1 VNLQLDLKILG
12 WLLVGMGAIQAAP
25 LLAALW
31 FGEPLLPFAASAT
44 AVLAFGLSL
53 ALMAQPPNSNMRLRD
68 GFLVVSFSWVLA
80 SLFGSLPYL
89 LTDVLTPADAL
100 FEAVSGFT
108 TTGSTVIEHIEEAPR
123 SLLLW
128 RALTQWLG
136 GMGIIVFA
144 IAIVP
149 MLGIGGMQLF
159 QAEMPGPTVE
169 KLRPR
174 IVETARRLLLVYV
187 GFTATAG
194 VLYALAGMDLFEA
207 LCHALTTLATGGF
220 STRDGSVGAFGS
232 ATIEWLVIFFM
243 VVGGINFALH
253 YRLLSGRVRQVL
265 GDTELGYFLSVLC
278 VATFVV
284 VWLLR
289 GVGLEG
295 EEALRKAA
303 FQVVSLMT
311 GTGYGT
317 ADFASWPTLATVVLL
332 QLMIL
337 GGMAGSTT
345 GGLKGHRVLRD
356 RRPGGGRRG
365 QRGLRPRHVRLGG
378 ADRRRQRGARLRSH
392 RAHRDLLAPS
402 GPREDDPRRL
412 HARRKARALHGA
424 GALPAR
430 LLEAL
435 AGRRAA
441 PAAVEGCPN
450 RVRGG
455 SGALV
460 EGAGHAI
467 HHLVQNRPGG
477 REVETH
483 EALAGVAKGA
493 PVGKAYASLLEE
505 ELVGTR
511 LEVEGTTVEPR
522 EVGGLGWMV
531 DDAREALRHQ
541 LDQERPVLR

>member
-12 WLLVGMGAIQAAP
+12 WLLVGMGAVQVAP

-31 FGEPLLPFAASAT
+31 FGEPLLPFTASAT

-53 ALMAQPPNSNMRLRD
+53 ALMAQPPTQPPNSNLRLRD
-68 GFLVVSFSWVLA
+68 GFVVVSFSWILA

-89 LTDVLTPADAL
+89 LTDVLTPVDAL

-108 TTGSTVIEHIEEAPR
+108 TTGSTVMEQIEQAPR

-187 GFTATAG
+187 GFTITAG

-232 ATIEWLVIFFM
+232 AAIEWLVILFM
-243 VVGGINFALH
+243 VIGGINFALH
-253 YRLLSGRVRQVL
+253 YRVLSGRGRQAL
-265 GDTELGYFLSVLC
+265 ADTELGYFVSVLC
-278 VATFVV
+278 LATFVV
-284 VWLLR
+284 VWVLR

-303 FQVVSLMT
+303 FQVVSLTT

-317 ADFASWPTLATVVLL
+317 ADFASWPTLSTVILM
-332 QLMIL
+332 QLMVL

-345 GGLKGHRVLRD
+345 GGIKGLRVLLGASVLRNTLARMLHPRLVLGVKYGD
-356 RRPGGGRRG
+356 QPVPFDVLTGIWSFITAYFAIAALAAAVVASSGYDLVTSVSAALAAVGNVGPGF
-365 QRGLRPRHVRLGG
+365 G
-378 ADRRRQRGARLRSH
+378 AVGPTETF
-392 RAHRDLLAPS
+392 AH
-402 GPREDDPRRL
+402 
-412 HARRKARALHGA
+412 
-424 GALPAR
+424 LPAHVK
-430 LLEAL
+430 LTLAVCML
-435 AGRRAA
+435 AGRL
-441 PAAVEGCPN
+441 ELFTL
-450 RVRGG
+450 
-455 SGALV
+455 LV
-460 EGAGHAI
+460 
-467 HHLVQNRPGG
+467 LFQ
-477 REVETH
+477 
-483 EALAGVAKGA
+483 
-493 PVGKAYASLLEE
+493 
-505 ELVGTR
+505 
-511 LEVEGTTVEPR
+511 PR
-522 EVGGLGWMV
+522 FWK
-531 DDAREALRHQ
+531 R
-541 LDQERPVLR
+541 

>member
-12 WLLVGMGAIQAAP
+12 WLLVGLGAIHVVP

-53 ALMAQPPNSNMRLRD
+53 ALMAQPPNTNLRLRD

-89 LTDVLTPADAL
+89 LTDVLTPVDAL

-108 TTGSTVIEHIEEAPR
+108 TTGSTVIDHIEGAPR

-128 RALTQWLG
+128 RALSQWLG

-194 VLYALAGMDLFEA
+194 VLYALAGMDPFEA

-220 STRDGSVGAFGS
+220 STRDASIGAFDS
-232 ATIEWLVIFFM
+232 SLIEWIVIFFM
-243 VVGGINFALH
+243 VLGGINFALH
-253 YRLLSGRVRQVL
+253 YRLLTGRVRQAL
-265 GDTELGYFLSVLC
+265 ADTELGYLLSVLC

-317 ADFASWPTLATVVLL
+317 ADFASWPTLATVILL
-332 QLMIL
+332 QLMVL
-337 GGMAGSTT
+337 GGMAGSTS
-345 GGLKGHRVLRD
+345 GGIKGLRVLLGASVLRNTLARMLHPRMVLGVKYGD
-356 RRPGGGRRG
+356 QPVPFDVLTGIWSFITAYFAIAALAAAVVASAGYDLVTSVSAALTAISNVGPGF
-365 QRGLRPRHVRLGG
+365 G
-378 ADRRRQRGARLRSH
+378 AIGPTETFSH
-392 RAHRDLLAPS
+392 
-402 GPREDDPRRL
+402 
-412 HARRKARALHGA
+412 
-424 GALPAR
+424 LPAYVKMT
-430 LLEAL
+430 LAGCML
-435 AGRRAA
+435 AGRLELFTLLVLFQ
-441 PAAVEGCPN
+441 PAFWK
-450 RVRGG
+450 R
-455 SGALV
+455 
-460 EGAGHAI
+460 
-467 HHLVQNRPGG
+467 
-477 REVETH
+477 
-483 EALAGVAKGA
+483 
-493 PVGKAYASLLEE
+493 
-505 ELVGTR
+505 
-511 LEVEGTTVEPR
+511 
-522 EVGGLGWMV
+522 
-531 DDAREALRHQ
+531 
-541 LDQERPVLR
+541 